1 VDQAGGFTISG
12 ILPGDY
18 QVVAWQDMK
27 PGAFLDPKILATID
41 DRFSRVFVRR
51 GSRNVM
57 DLEAIP
63 PER

>member
-1 VDQAGGFTISG
+1 
-12 ILPGDY
+12 
-18 QVVAWQDMK
+18 MK